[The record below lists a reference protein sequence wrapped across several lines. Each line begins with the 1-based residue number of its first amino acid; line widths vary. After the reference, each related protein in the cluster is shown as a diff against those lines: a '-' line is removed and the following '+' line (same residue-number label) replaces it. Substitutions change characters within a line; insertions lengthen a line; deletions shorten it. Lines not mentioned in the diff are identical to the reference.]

1 MISLKVVAE
10 DDAGAMNGFVGE
22 GVWSPVV
29 EVGVPEGFGGDSESL
44 SFEFAVNDLDGDFVS
59 GDFEL
64 LDFGPDGF
72 GEFFG
77 DLLCVA
83 EIVLGSF
90 EFVVEN
96 LLDDPA
102 GSGRVEDLI
111 WQRLQL
117 VCVSCFGHYVKL
129 SNLK

>member
-10 DDAGAMNGFVGE
+10 DDAGAVDGFVGE

-44 SFEFAVNDLDGDFVS
+44 SFEFTVDDLDGDFVS

-64 LDFGPDGF
+64 LDFGPDDF
-72 GEFFG
+72 REFFG

-83 EIVLGSF
+83 
-90 EFVVEN
+90 
-96 LLDDPA
+96 
-102 GSGRVEDLI
+102 
-111 WQRLQL
+111 
-117 VCVSCFGHYVKL
+117 
-129 SNLK
+129 